1 MDADL
6 REYLGLP
13 THSGLPNSGPPS
25 SGLPNS
31 GLPSTLGGEHLAAGA
46 GASPAPV
53 LLRNNLSIQP
63 LRTGGGG
70 GGGGGLAVT
79 LPEPLRA

>member
-1 MDADL
+1 MASLVDADL

-13 THSGLPNSGPPS
+13 NH

-46 GASPAPV
+46 SASPAPL

-70 GGGGGLAVT
+70 GGGGLAVT

>member
-13 THSGLPNSGPPS
+13 N

-46 GASPAPV
+46 GASASPARL

-70 GGGGGLAVT
+70 GGGLAVT

>member
-13 THSGLPNSGPPS
+13 THSGLPNSG
-25 SGLPNS
+25 LPNS
-31 GLPSTLGGEHLAAGA
+31 GLPSTLGGEHLAAGAGA